1 MAENKQQE
9 KQITIFRYNEE
20 TEIYKKIVLKKDG
33 TLTVIEGKKGERDTI
48 KSITIKLTMEE
59 LAYLKEV
66 INLILIKEINEKLR

>member
-20 TEIYKKIVLKKDG
+20 TEIYKKIVLKRDG
-33 TLTVIEGKKGERDTI
+33 TLTITEGKKGEKNTI
-48 KSITIKLTMEE
+48 KSITVKLTMEE

-66 INLILIKEINEKLR
+66 INLILIKEINEKLK

>member
-1 MAENKQQE
+1 MTENKQQE

-20 TEIYKKIVLKKDG
+20 TETYKKIVLKKDG
-33 TLTVIEGKKGERDTI
+33 TLTITEGKKGKKDAI